1 MKKSKFKAILK
12 AENKKVFNYLLK
24 ILRHREDAE
33 DVLQETFI
41 AFYHKMENVDAK
53 SYRSYLFTTAYH
65 KGLNVI
71 KVRKK
76 REKTAELDYVAE
88 EIIEDNSSKNVMIKK
103 CLQQLS
109 PTEAFIIELQF
120 YQKMNYK
127 EIAKML
133 ECNVSAVDSRLVRA
147 KKKLKKIILQYKKE
161 NDV

>member
-88 EIIEDNSSKNVMIKK
+88 EIIEDNSSKNVHLYDLKLDPHEEQNIALSNKDIISKMEDLLQEINPSKDFTIKNSTK
-103 CLQQLS
+103 LS
-109 PTEAFIIELQF
+109 ES
-120 YQKMNYK
+120 
-127 EIAKML
+127 EINNAKDIL
-133 ECNVSAVDSRLVRA
+133 
-147 KKKLKKIILQYKKE
+147 KKLGY
-161 NDV
+161 V